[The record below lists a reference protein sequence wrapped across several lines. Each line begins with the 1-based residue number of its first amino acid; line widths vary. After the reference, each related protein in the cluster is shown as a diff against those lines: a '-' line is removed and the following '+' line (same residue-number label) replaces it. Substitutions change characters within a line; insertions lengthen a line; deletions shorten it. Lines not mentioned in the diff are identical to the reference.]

1 MELSTQ
7 QKKKLRSIAHGLSPI
22 VTIGQHGIKET
33 IHIEIDKA
41 LDYHQLLK
49 VKIAVGDKEERESL
63 IELISKQH
71 NATTIQSAGNMAVF
85 YKRNRDKEDI
95 TKF

>member
-33 IHIEIDKA
+33 THKEINKA
-41 LDYHQLLK
+41 LDFHQILK
-49 VKIAVGDKEERESL
+49 VKIATGDKDERMAL
-63 IELISKQH
+63 TELIAKQH
-71 NATTIQSAGNMAVF
+71 NASIIQSIGNMAIF
-85 YKRNRDKEDI
+85 YKKNTDKPDI
-95 TKF
+95 TKN